1 MSEAKFSKIDN
12 LNNIVIPNIIKSII
26 VEISNII
33 ISLLLCLIKNKLI
46 KMGRIYIIT
55 NIKKS
60 SGG

>member
-46 KMGRIYIIT
+46 NMGRIYIIT

>member
-33 ISLLLCLIKNKLI
+33 ISLLLCLIKNKLND
-46 KMGRIYIIT
+46 MVRIYIIT
-55 NIKKS
+55 NIIKS
-60 SGG
+60 NGG